1 MKESLN
7 AATVIKCRARRHA
20 TEQRK
25 PSCCCVSQDA
35 MPLLLVGWLLCFV
48 SCTRLQHL
56 YFENADTSRI
66 QYKHRGCMRVVDAYV
81 LLPPPAHPWQHNAL
95 NTARRSGRDLMMM
108 AHTLQ
113 QASFGTN
120 RILVRGQP
128 SFFHR
133 PPHHDSRD
141 KIENLEYED
150 RPF

>member
-7 AATVIKCRARRHA
+7 AATVIKCRARSHA

-35 MPLLLVGWLLCFV
+35 VPVLSMGWLLCFV

-95 NTARRSGRDLMMM
+95 NSAPQRQDLMMM
-108 AHTLQ
+108 ARSNRH
-113 QASFGTN
+113 FGTN